1 MLFSCV
7 EIKGIIENLKSN
19 SCRFPRQACRCR
31 MLRVHRHC
39 PSDLFE
45 LVKGVA
51 WRCFPGARDAVS
63 KGIEDTVG
71 AQGQPSSEGEDGER
85 SVHPLGGEGSGDVDH
100 GSTDRLPIA
109 NEGNKIKEEGP
120 RTEEMS
126 TTPPN
131 AGNAAADG
139 ATVTTTDKDES
150 NAATSVGT
158 APLKESSDD
167 RLKIISKGS
176 SEDVTEVPTAL
187 DGIDKGSIDESFESV
202 PEDSSGAGVQDSTEG
217 PVEAS
222 TGNTTTDTGN
232 GEIEEEYDDEDSI
245 DDLELEGS
253 AGEESAVSFPAP
265 RSAF

>member
-1 MLFSCV
+1 MK
-7 EIKGIIENLKSN
+7 EIIEKLKSN

-51 WRCFPGARDAVS
+51 WRCFPGARDAVR
-63 KGIEDTVG
+63 KGIKDTIG
-71 AQGQPSSEGEDGER
+71 AQGQPNSEGEHGER
-85 SVHPLGGEGSGDVDH
+85 SLYPLGGEGSGDVDH

-109 NEGNKIKEEGP
+109 NEGNTIKEKVR

-131 AGNAAADG
+131 AGNAAADEV
-139 ATVTTTDKDES
+139 TVTTIDKDES

-158 APLKESSDD
+158 APPKESTDD
-167 RLKIISKGS
+167 RLEIISKGS

-187 DGIDKGSIDESFESV
+187 DGIDKGSIDKSFESV

-217 PVEAS
+217 PAGAS

-232 GEIEEEYDDEDSI
+232 GEIEEEYDDEYYTE
-245 DDLELEGS
+245 DLELEGPV
-253 AGEESAVSFPAP
+253 GEESAVSFPAP
-265 RSAF
+265 RSAS